1 MDHFG
6 ASSSAD
12 LVRYFVLQM
21 EPITD
26 PRLFPPANMK
36 EATEVHRIN
45 KAPINVATC
54 IVQRGLSKA
63 VKSPMELKTR
73 ELKRATEDAEE
84 FENNNV
90 WEVI

>member
-1 MDHFG
+1 
-6 ASSSAD
+6 
-12 LVRYFVLQM
+12 
-21 EPITD
+21 
-26 PRLFPPANMK
+26 MK